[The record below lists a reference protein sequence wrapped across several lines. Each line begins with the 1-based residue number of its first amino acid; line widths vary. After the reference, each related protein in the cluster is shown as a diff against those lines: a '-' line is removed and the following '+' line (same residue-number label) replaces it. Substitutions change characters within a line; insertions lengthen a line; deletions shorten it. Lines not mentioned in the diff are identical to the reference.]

1 LELEAVPGVEPEVV
15 EGVVQM
21 VVMAVKA
28 LILEVAVLLGLLK
41 AAVETWMLGVLES
54 TAEAYGELQLGVH
67 LGQNP
72 R

>member
-21 VVMAVKA
+21 VVKA
-28 LILEVAVLLGLLK
+28 LILEVAVLLGLSK
-41 AAVETWMLGVLES
+41 VAVETWMLGVLES
-54 TAEAYGELQLGVH
+54 TAEAYGELQWGVH